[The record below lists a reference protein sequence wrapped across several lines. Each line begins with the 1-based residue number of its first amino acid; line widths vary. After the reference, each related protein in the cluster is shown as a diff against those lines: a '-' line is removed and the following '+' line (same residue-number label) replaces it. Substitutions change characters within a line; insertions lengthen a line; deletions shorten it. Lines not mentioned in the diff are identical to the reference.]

1 MKENVERTHRIA
13 AGAIIIKDNKILL
26 VRYHDNSGTT
36 LLAAPGGAVKNEE
49 GLSQAA
55 VREVKEETGIEI
67 VPDKILCVE
76 DMYSRKYRMV
86 KFWFLC
92 QLVGGRL
99 ERTQGAIAETIIEA
113 KWYAKEELKNEV
125 VYPRIIMESDWESFF
140 RDNWQ
145 TKYLDLKYADF

>member
-36 LLAAPGGAVKNEE
+36 LRAAPGGAVKNEE

-76 DMYSRKYRMV
+76 DLYSRKYRMAKV
-86 KFWFLC
+86 WFLC

-99 ERTQGAIAETIIEA
+99 ERTQGAIAEKIIDA
-113 KWYAKEELKNEV
+113 KWYTNEELKNEV
-125 VYPRIIMESDWESFF
+125 VYPQIIREYDWKSFF
-140 RDNWQ
+140 KGDWQ
-145 TKYLDLKYADF
+145 VKYLELRYADF